1 VATIAALLSP
11 PDGRSVFL
19 YGPAG
24 VGKTRLA
31 SELRLRAKANNQPT
45 FRIVGNATSAQIPF
59 GAVAHLLPAPG
70 ELTELARTGTSHN
83 ASNEAAILVGAVER
97 HIRSAGN
104 GNALLFVDDA
114 HDLDSLSA
122 AAVALVLSTRAA
134 CVVATVRLGESLD
147 DALAWALRS
156 DEAVRI
162 NIDVLDDESMD
173 TVMQAAARAPVA
185 PGARSALR
193 GRALGNVFYL
203 RELMLGAIESG
214 ALQLI
219 EGTWELVGAL
229 SASAPLLD
237 VIGERLE
244 PLAPAD
250 RRVMEL
256 VAVAGSLDV
265 ALAESLEPDADLS
278 ALETD
283 GFIQHRMADAAAS
296 QREELSFVHPLIAE
310 AVLGRMTRL
319 HGRAARTSLADA
331 IEQSASNS
339 SADLLR
345 IAILR
350 LDAGGRVDGEV
361 LTRGTFLA
369 RYGHDIALTARL
381 GGAAF
386 KAQPTAELGLVLGEA
401 IGTLGQFSEA
411 RSILE
416 SAMALATTDDEAARI
431 GAELLVVLF
440 FGLLDDAAAFAVA
453 DSLQSS
459 LTELPSIGRILA
471 TRASILAWSGDGATS
486 MALLDLFPEPT
497 DEVSFCQ
504 LATIRAVTLTMVG
517 RTSEAI
523 ETSTRAHAISM
534 NIARPTGM
542 VHPSSHKANHAL
554 ALQQAGRLREALEQT
569 QVGYDHAMSDKV
581 LITPVWCSLVAGECC
596 ILFGRVAD
604 ARFHYERA
612 LAEAGRHRFRGTVS
626 LALAGLAHTSALQ
639 GEIGAAQT
647 MMAAS
652 DAEPGHLGL
661 FGSSVDIARASIAS
675 AKGAYGDAVTLLQ
688 QGASVA
694 ERGGLVGAEARLLHE
709 LVRLGLAAHVTERL
723 NVLTA
728 RSDSAFV
735 RMMAAHAAALV
746 ADDGVSLSERS
757 VEFEA
762 IGAIVLAAEAAAEAS
777 SAFQRAGDRRLAT
790 AASLRSQE
798 LHRTCDT
805 APRAKTFRTPTIT
818 PLSGR
823 EREIAYLAADG
834 ISNKDIAERL
844 FLSARTVESHLGNAY
859 VKLGV
864 TSRAGLKA
872 AL

>member
-1 VATIAALLSP
+1 M
-11 PDGRSVFL
+11 
-19 YGPAG
+19 
-24 VGKTRLA
+24 
-31 SELRLRAKANNQPT
+31 RAEANNQPT

-59 GAVAHLLPAPG
+59 GAVAHLLPAPTV
-70 ELTELARTGTSHN
+70 LTEPGHTVMSHD
-83 ASNEAAILVGAVER
+83 ASNEAAVLVGAVER
-97 HIRSAGN
+97 HIRSAGD
-104 GNALLFVDDA
+104 GTALLFVDDA

-134 CVVATVRLGESLD
+134 RVVATVRLGESMH
-147 DALAWALRS
+147 DALAWALRN

-162 NIDVLDDESMD
+162 DIDGLDDEDMD

-185 PGARSALR
+185 LSARSALR
-193 GRALGNVFYL
+193 DRALGNVFYL

-219 EGTWELVGAL
+219 DGTWELVGAL

-237 VIGERLE
+237 VLGQRLG

-256 VAVAGSLDV
+256 VAVAGSLDI
-265 ALAESLEPDADLS
+265 AFTESLEPDANLS

-283 GFIQHRMADAAAS
+283 GFLQHRMIEVAGS
-296 QREELSFVHPLIAE
+296 HREELSFVHPLIAE
-310 AVLGRMTRL
+310 AVLVRMTRL
-319 HGRAARTSLADA
+319 RGRDARTSLADT
-331 IEQSASNS
+331 IEQSTSNS

-345 IAILR
+345 VAILR
-350 LDAGGRVDGEV
+350 LDAGGPVDGTV

-386 KAQPTAELGLVLGEA
+386 RALPTAELGLVLGEA
-401 IGTLGQFSEA
+401 VGTLGKYTEA

-416 SAMALATTDDEAARI
+416 SAMVLATTDDEMARI
-431 GAELLVVLF
+431 GAELLIVLF
-440 FGLLDDAAAFAVA
+440 FGLLDDAAAFALA

-486 MALLDLFPEPT
+486 MALLDLFPEPNE
-497 DEVSFCQ
+497 EVSFCQ
-504 LATIRAVTLTMVG
+504 LATVRAVTLTMVG

-523 ETSTRAHAISM
+523 ETATRAHAISLD
-534 NIARPTGM
+534 IDRPTGM

-554 ALQQAGRLREALEQT
+554 ALQQAGRLTEALEQT

-596 ILFGRVAD
+596 ILFGRIAD

-626 LALAGLAHTSALQ
+626 LALAGLAHTCALQ
-639 GEIGAAQT
+639 DEIGPAQT

-675 AKGAYGDAVTLLQ
+675 AKGAYSEAVAILQ
-688 QGASVA
+688 HGASIA
-694 ERGGLVGAEARLLHE
+694 QRGGLVGGEARLLHE
-709 LVRLGLAAHVTERL
+709 LVRLGLASQVTERL
-723 NVLTA
+723 SALNTC
-728 RSDSAFV
+728 SDSAFV
-735 RMMAAHAAALV
+735 RVMAAHAAALV
-746 ADDGVSLSERS
+746 ADDGVALSEQS
-757 VEFEA
+757 SEFEA
-762 IGAIVLAAEAAAEAS
+762 IGAIVFAAEAASEAS

-790 AASLRSQE
+790 AAGLRSQE
-798 LHRTCDT
+798 LHRKCDT

-834 ISNKDIAERL
+834 VANKAIAERL
-844 FLSARTVESHLGNAY
+844 FLSSRTVESHLGNVY

-872 AL
+872 ALRPD